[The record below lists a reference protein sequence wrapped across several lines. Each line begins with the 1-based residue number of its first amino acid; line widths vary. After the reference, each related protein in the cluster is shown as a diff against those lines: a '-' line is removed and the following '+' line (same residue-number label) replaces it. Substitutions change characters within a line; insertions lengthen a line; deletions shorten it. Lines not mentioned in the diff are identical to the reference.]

1 MPVPFLVPLIGGLVG
16 TAAAPAIGM
25 SAAVA
30 AGLGSGIATLAAGGE
45 PEEALLSGLGGG
57 IASGLMP
64 GVTSGVQGLAAKG
77 GQAAAQGAAQGAGG
91 AAAQGAAQGAGGA
104 AADAVTRQAIEET
117 TRKSLAATTDAMA
130 KKAASEAGE
139 KGLASMIDPK
149 KAAQTTL
156 KLASSSGGGQQ
167 QTDLQ
172 AGPLPMNLG
181 GNQSATSRDALSNF
195 KTAAAPAPTAE
206 TRTPAVEPIQVASME
221 DEKRIPLQKI
231 QSVRRL
237 ANGGLTS
244 LAQDE
249 MMRRGMDRL
258 PNLGDRE
265 QAYMM
270 AQREFAQGGYI
281 EGPGTGTS
289 DDIDAKIY
297 QDGVPVQEAAL
308 SDGEF
313 VMTERAVKGAGNGDR
328 KKGAAK
334 MYEMMRQFE
343 ERAA

>member
-77 GQAAAQGAAQGAGG
+77 GQAAAQGAGS

-130 KKAASEAGE
+130 KKAAAEAGE

-156 KLASSSGGGQQ
+156 KLASSSGGQQ
-167 QTDLQ
+167 RTAPQ
-172 AGPLPMNLG
+172 AGPLPMNPS
-181 GNQSATSRDALSNF
+181 GNQPVSSSDALANLQM
-195 KTAAAPAPTAE
+195 AEAPEPS
-206 TRTPAVEPIQVASME
+206 VEPRSAGIEPVQVAALDE
-221 DEKRIPLQKI
+221 DKRIPLQKI
-231 QSVRRL
+231 QPVRRL
-237 ANGGLTS
+237 AKGGLTS

-265 QAYMM
+265 QAFMM

-281 EGPGTGTS
+281 EGPG
-289 DDIDAKIY
+289 
-297 QDGVPVQEAAL
+297 
-308 SDGEF
+308 
-313 VMTERAVKGAGNGDR
+313 RAGSR
-328 KKGAAK
+328 TL
-334 MYEMMRQFE
+334 
-343 ERAA
+343 